1 MASSGGMKRR
11 MQDEGKACLNEAKG
25 VGRKNSEMAKRDEMA
40 ISGELVGEGKVVE
53 VEDGRNGFLRS

>member
-1 MASSGGMKRR
+1 
-11 MQDEGKACLNEAKG
+11 
-25 VGRKNSEMAKRDEMA
+25 MAKRDEMA